1 MKRNR
6 NIRHDPSNLT
16 RFLRIAAGMSY
27 RDLSDQTG
35 IPITTIEN
43 IEHGRYG
50 LYPTLK
56 KLADRF
62 GTTVDALAK
71 SDYAA
76 LARTRKEPVKIFTAH
91 KQAYRKRQLDRNET
105 GDLGE
110 QFVLELERKRLAG
123 TPYANLVNANYSE
136 DLQAGFDILSFT
148 ESGQPIHIE
157 VKSTRLG
164 NTDEPFYMSLNEKR
178 FAEHCRDKGLDYR
191 LYRVYGMAQ
200 KREKW
205 KYEVYTAEELL
216 GYDFSVDSFVVR
228 KGV

>member
-16 RFLRIAAGMSY
+16 RFLRIASGLSY
-27 RDLSDQTG
+27 RELSDQTG

-43 IEHGRYG
+43 IEHCRYG

-76 LARTRKEPVKIFTAH
+76 LARTCREPVKIFTAH

-105 GDLGE
+105 GDIGE

-123 TPYANLVNANYSE
+123 TPYANLVNANFSD

-157 VKSTRLG
+157 VKSTRRCS
-164 NTDEPFYMSLNEKR
+164 NDEPFFMSTNEKH

-216 GYDFSVDSFVVR
+216 GYDFSVDNFVVR
-228 KGV
+228 KGD

>member
-16 RFLRIAAGMSY
+16 RYLRIASGLSY
-27 RDLSDQTG
+27 RELSDQTD

-71 SDYAA
+71 NDFAA
-76 LARTRKEPVKIFTAH
+76 LARTRKEPVKVSTA
-91 KQAYRKRQLDRNET
+91 KRRAFRDRQADRNET

-157 VKSTRLG
+157 VKSTRRC
-164 NTDEPFYMSLNEKR
+164 NIDEPFFMSLNEKR

-191 LYRVYGMAQ
+191 LYRVYGMAK

-205 KYEVYTAEELL
+205 KTEVYTAEELL
-216 GYDFSVDSFVVR
+216 GYDFAVDNFVVR
-228 KGV
+228 KGD

>member
-16 RFLRIAAGMSY
+16 RFLRIASGLSF
-27 RDLSDQTG
+27 RELSDQTN

-76 LARTRKEPVKIFTAH
+76 LARTRKGPVKIFTAH

-105 GDLGE
+105 GDIGE
-110 QFVLELERKRLAG
+110 QYVLELERKRLAG

-148 ESGQPIHIE
+148 EAGQPIHIE
-157 VKSTRLG
+157 VKSTRRSSS
-164 NTDEPFYMSLNEKR
+164 DEPFFMSLNERR

-191 LYRVYGMAQ
+191 LYRVYGMAK

-205 KYEVYTAEELL
+205 KTEVYTAEELL
-216 GYDFSVDSFVVR
+216 GYDFAVDNFVVR
-228 KGV
+228 KGD